1 LEVLWKAASL
11 QQALNILTEWFYHYV
26 FDTSTFLQLL
36 GTLSVLVFSY
46 FVTKPLKA
54 FIQSHFQIKPELIQ
68 LKETLLD
75 LMFPALWCLLQW
87 AIVVASQQIEEQTFL
102 SRIVASLLTA
112 WLVIRFMT
120 GFVREAALAR
130 FIALT
135 TWTLAAFDIVGIL
148 QPTLQVLDSISMD
161 VGELHISVLS
171 IGKGLVTLLVLLWGA
186 TFVSRLIEVRLKSYT
201 DLAPSLQVLF
211 SKFTK
216 VTFVILAIVFGFTSM
231 GIDMSAFAVIGGAVG
246 VGIGFGLQKV
256 VSNLICGIILLV
268 DRSIKPGDVVALE
281 QGLTYGVVNK
291 LTARCVSVRTRSGKE
306 HLIPNE
312 DFITQKVENWSYT
325 DSNVRI
331 KLPIGVAYDSDVE
344 KVIDLLKQA
353 ANDVVRVNK
362 VPAPAVR
369 LQEFGDNSINFELRI
384 WIRDPQNGIT
394 NVRSEVYVILWKL
407 FKENEIRIPYPQ
419 RDLHLRSVS
428 PESAGIFQS

>member
-1 LEVLWKAASL
+1 MEDLWNAASL
-11 QQALNILTEWFYHYV
+11 QQALTILTGWFYHYV
-26 FDTSTFLQLL
+26 FDISTFLQLA
-36 GTLSVLVFSY
+36 GTLAILFFSY
-46 FVTKPLKA
+46 VVTKPLKA
-54 FIQSHFQIKPELIQ
+54 FIESRLQVKTELTQ
-68 LKETLLD
+68 LKDTLID
-75 LMFPALWCLLQW
+75 LMFPALWCLMQW
-87 AIVVASQQIEEQTFL
+87 ALVVASQQLEEQTFF
-102 SRIVASLLTA
+102 SRVIASLLTA

-120 GFVREAALAR
+120 GFVREAALAK
-130 FIALT
+130 FIAFT
-135 TWTLAAFDIVGIL
+135 AWTLAAFDIIGIL
-148 QPTLQVLDSISMD
+148 QPTLLVLDSISMD
-161 VGELHISVLS
+161 VGELHISILS
-171 IGKGLVTLLVLLWGA
+171 IAKGLVTLLVLLWGA

-201 DLAPSLQVLF
+201 DLEPSLQVLF

-216 VTFVILAIVFGFTSM
+216 VTFVVMAVFFGFTSM
-231 GIDMSAFAVIGGAVG
+231 GIDMSAFAVLGGAVG

-331 KLPIGVAYDSDVE
+331 KLPIGVAYNSDVG
-344 KVIDLLKQA
+344 KVIELLKRA
-353 ANDVVRVNK
+353 AGDVNRVNSD
-362 VPAPAVR
+362 PSPGVR
-369 LQEFGDNSINFELRI
+369 LLDFGDNSINFELRI

-394 NVRSEVYVILWKL
+394 NVRSEVYVNIWKL
-407 FKENEIRIPYPQ
+407 FKDNNIRIPYPQ
-419 RDLHLRSVS
+419 RDLHVRSVD
-428 PESAGIFQS
+428 PDKAGVFQS